1 MKKGFLM
8 ISETNTTT
16 ASAAGRGDKKSRKR
30 QENSPRNSS
39 AAGGNQGAGNPPRKY
54 LCGSMLDENFY
65 DLYIHVHL
73 MCISLKCIF
82 SIKFM
87 YMYCSCRI

>member
-1 MKKGFLM
+1 MIFMFL
-8 ISETNTTT
+8 ETNTTT

-30 QENSPRNSS
+30 QENSPRNPS

-65 DLYIHVHL
+65 MIYT
-73 MCISLKCIF
+73 
-82 SIKFM
+82 
-87 YMYCSCRI
+87 YM